1 MKRTLS
7 LILILTMLLSLAAC
21 GSKDAAPTDD
31 DNAPSQEQGSGDA
44 QPGGTTG
51 TPDEPEQPEQTQPT
65 EQEPADSK
73 PEQTQPADNSKPKQE
88 PVGEPEKEPAK
99 QPEQKPEPKP
109 AEKPAEGTSAEPPT
123 ETPKPETPA
132 EDKPAAAVD
141 DALTILNAIWNTY
154 SDEEKFPA
162 AGGDS
167 EHAVDGAPGS
177 FDVSNADSLSYQ
189 LTFPADDASLIDSA
203 ASLVHMMNLNTFT
216 CGAFMSP
223 TRTTSPGSRT
233 TCARPF
239 RPSTGCAASRIS
251 WSSSQSGRVYFPCTE
266 TRSWSTPS
274 AISSWRAI
282 LPLPPSM
289 TRPST
294 HKTAEKKRGMPRILL
309 FFFRLRAGRFS
320 YKIWSEHIAARRKRH
335 AEAKVEAEHHLHIRA
350 AAGEPAAD
358 LPLRADHRGRPDGL
372 RKDHRGELV
381 SGGARKGRAAA
392 RRPHQRVF
400 RQSCDL
406 LAERA
411 GRLCRA
417 ASTCCGSMPVPRTPP
432 AAGCWRTISAR
443 SCRGKRPAICSPT
456 IFTCLQTRVTAFLCS
471 LAAAA
476 RHVT

>member
-31 DNAPSQEQGSGDA
+31 GNAPSQEQGGGEEQS
-44 QPGGTTG
+44 GGTTE

-88 PVGEPEKEPAK
+88 PAK
-99 QPEQKPEPKP
+99 QPEQKPESKP

-177 FDVSNADSLSYQ
+177 FDASNADSLSYQ

-216 CGAFMSP
+216 CGAFHVADANNVARLADDL
-223 TRTTSPGSRT
+223 RTTIQAKHWMCGFPDKLVIVTVG
-233 TCARPF
+233 
-239 RPSTGCAASRIS
+239 
-251 WSSSQSGRVYFPCTE
+251 QSVFSVYGNE
-266 TRSWSTPS
+266 
-274 AISSWRAI
+274 
-282 LPLPPSM
+282 
-289 TRPST
+289 
-294 HKTAEKKRGMPRILL
+294 
-309 FFFRLRAGRFS
+309 
-320 YKIWSEHIAARRKRH
+320 
-335 AEAKVEAEHHLHIRA
+335 
-350 AAGEPAAD
+350 
-358 LPLRADHRGRPDGL
+358 
-372 RKDHRGELV
+372 ELV
-381 SGGARKGRAAA
+381 NT
-392 RRPHQRVF
+392 F
-400 RQSCDL
+400 RDKL
-406 LAERA
+406 LASYPTATAVYDE
-411 GRLCRA
+411 
-417 ASTCCGSMPVPRTPP
+417 
-432 AAGCWRTISAR
+432 
-443 SCRGKRPAICSPT
+443 AIN
-456 IFTCLQTRVTAFLCS
+456 A
-471 LAAAA
+471 
-476 RHVT
+476 

>member
-31 DNAPSQEQGSGDA
+31 DNAPPQEQGSGDP

-73 PEQTQPADNSKPKQE
+73 PEQ
-88 PVGEPEKEPAK
+88 EPAR

-177 FDVSNADSLSYQ
+177 FDASNADSLSYL

-216 CGAFMSP
+216 CGAFHVADANNVARLADDL
-223 TRTTSPGSRT
+223 RTTIQAKRWMCGFPDKLVIVTVG
-233 TCARPF
+233 
-239 RPSTGCAASRIS
+239 
-251 WSSSQSGRVYFPCTE
+251 QSVLSVYGNE
-266 TRSWSTPS
+266 
-274 AISSWRAI
+274 
-282 LPLPPSM
+282 
-289 TRPST
+289 
-294 HKTAEKKRGMPRILL
+294 
-309 FFFRLRAGRFS
+309 
-320 YKIWSEHIAARRKRH
+320 
-335 AEAKVEAEHHLHIRA
+335 
-350 AAGEPAAD
+350 
-358 LPLRADHRGRPDGL
+358 
-372 RKDHRGELV
+372 ELV
-381 SGGARKGRAAA
+381 NTFRDKLLTSYSAATA
-392 RRPHQRVF
+392 VY
-400 RQSCDL
+400 D
-406 LAERA
+406 E
-411 GRLCRA
+411 
-417 ASTCCGSMPVPRTPP
+417 
-432 AAGCWRTISAR
+432 
-443 SCRGKRPAICSPT
+443 AIN
-456 IFTCLQTRVTAFLCS
+456 A
-471 LAAAA
+471 
-476 RHVT
+476 

>member
-51 TPDEPEQPEQTQPT
+51 TPDEPEQPEQTQPA
-65 EQEPADSK
+65 EQEP
-73 PEQTQPADNSKPKQE
+73 TDNSK
-88 PVGEPEKEPAK
+88 
-99 QPEQKPEPKP
+99 PEQKPEPKP

-216 CGAFMSP
+216 CGAFHVADANNVARLADDL
-223 TRTTSPGSRT
+223 RTTIQAKHWMCGFPDKLVIVTVGQSVLSVYGSEELVNT
-233 TCARPF
+233 F
-239 RPSTGCAASRIS
+239 RDKLLAS
-251 WSSSQSGRVYFPCTE
+251 YPT
-266 TRSWSTPS
+266 
-274 AISSWRAI
+274 
-282 LPLPPSM
+282 
-289 TRPST
+289 
-294 HKTAEKKRGMPRILL
+294 
-309 FFFRLRAGRFS
+309 
-320 YKIWSEHIAARRKRH
+320 
-335 AEAKVEAEHHLHIRA
+335 A
-350 AAGEPAAD
+350 AAVYDE
-358 LPLRADHRGRPDGL
+358 
-372 RKDHRGELV
+372 
-381 SGGARKGRAAA
+381 
-392 RRPHQRVF
+392 
-400 RQSCDL
+400 
-406 LAERA
+406 
-411 GRLCRA
+411 
-417 ASTCCGSMPVPRTPP
+417 
-432 AAGCWRTISAR
+432 
-443 SCRGKRPAICSPT
+443 AIN
-456 IFTCLQTRVTAFLCS
+456 A
-471 LAAAA
+471 
-476 RHVT
+476 